1 MKNEKRFRVE
11 FCLIGEYP
19 AGSIRVVVTKSADD
33 RDRAVIESAKEL
45 MDKGQ
50 YPSFVSA
57 WEVKND

>member
-1 MKNEKRFRVE
+1 MKKRKTFRIE

-19 AGSIRVVVTKSADD
+19 AGSIRIVITKSAEDWD
-33 RDRAVIESAKEL
+33 KAVIESAREL
-45 MDKGQ
+45 IGKGQ